1 MMTYYDLNF
10 VNWASYF
17 VVFPFHMFDLL
28 HSHHYSLPT
37 HNVATIA
44 LSLYHIIYELL
55 ELFRKGINLK
65 YIL

>member
-28 HSHHYSLPT
+28 HSHYYSLPT

-44 LSLYHIIYELL
+44 LSLYHIIYVA
-55 ELFRKGINLK
+55 F
-65 YIL
+65 

>member
-28 HSHHYSLPT
+28 HSHYYSLPT

-44 LSLYHIIYELL
+44 LSLYHIIYVAFL
-55 ELFRKGINLK
+55 KKINLFTTTS
-65 YIL
+65 